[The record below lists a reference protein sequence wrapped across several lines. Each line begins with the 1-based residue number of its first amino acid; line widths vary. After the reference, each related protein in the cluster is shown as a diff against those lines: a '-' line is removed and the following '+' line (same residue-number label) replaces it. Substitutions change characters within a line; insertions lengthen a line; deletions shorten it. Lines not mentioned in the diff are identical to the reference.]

1 MSENYEPQVT
11 EQAPDEPSEHRQ
23 LHDFRS
29 VFFGPEGLRA
39 GWGLA
44 LFLLLRELLKSC
56 IYPLLLLF
64 FPLRSRQNGLFL
76 PQNLVVSESA
86 ALLCVVIATVVM
98 GRIENRPMADFGAG
112 GPHRLRNFLAGLGWG
127 FALLSLLVLIL
138 HATGKL
144 MFDGLQLHGTTAL
157 YYGAVWLVGFVLVG
171 LFEESL
177 SRGYTQATLARG
189 MGGLFRRL
197 GSPRSDAAGFWT
209 AALLTSFGF
218 AFGHLDNT
226 GESPIGLIAAGLI
239 GLVFCLSLW
248 RTGSLWWAIGFHASW
263 DWAQSFLYGV
273 ADSGTM
279 AQGHLL
285 ATHPVGRSILS
296 GGSTGPEGSVFVIPI
311 AALSAV
317 VILITLPS
325 RRIQIARGEQ

>member
-1 MSENYEPQVT
+1 LSETQEPAAT
-11 EQAPDEPSEHRQ
+11 EDQPAKPPEHPQ
-23 LHDFRS
+23 TYDLRS
-29 VFFGPEGLRA
+29 AFFGPEGLRA

-56 IYPLLLLF
+56 IYPLIFRF
-64 FPLRSRQNGLFL
+64 FPLPSRQYGLFL
-76 PQNLVVSESA
+76 PQNLLVSESA

-112 GPHRLRNFLAGLGWG
+112 GPHRLRHLLAGLGWG
-127 FALLSLLVLIL
+127 FALLSVLIL
-138 HATGKL
+138 ILYATGRL
-144 MFDGLQLHGTTAL
+144 MFVGLQLHGTRAL
-157 YYGAVWLVGFVLVG
+157 YYGAVWLAGFLLVG
-171 LFEESL
+171 LFEEGL

-197 GSPRSDAAGFWT
+197 GSRRSDAAGFWT

-218 AFGHLDNT
+218 GFGHLDNT
-226 GESPIGLIAAGLI
+226 GESPVGLIAAGLI

-279 AQGHLL
+279 AQGHLV

-296 GGSTGPEGSVFVIPI
+296 GGATGPEGSLFVIPI

-325 RRIQIARGEQ
+325 RRIQVARGEQ